1 MILIT
6 FYCNYAGGGSMSE
19 KIDLDYINNR
29 FSSSGLK
36 LVCNDCGYKWV
47 KKIKISGDNL
57 EDFEDYQGHD
67 HCPMCGSSDV
77 EECD

>member
-29 FSSSGLK
+29 FSSSGLDWFAMI
-36 LVCNDCGYKWV
+36 VG
-47 KKIKISGDNL
+47 ISGL
-57 EDFEDYQGHD
+57 KKLK
-67 HCPMCGSSDV
+67 
-77 EECD
+77 